1 MNTITIELCA
11 EDRARLDGILE
22 ALKGYALPA
31 DTIDT
36 IKAMEAPTP
45 VEAPKPAEPVQL
57 KLVTEEKP
65 VEEKPVEDAAPWEGP
80 EEPAP
85 KYTADDVRAKVQK
98 LASPTMGK
106 RDAVKKIVEEY
117 APSVRLIPEDKYPEV
132 MAKLTALEE
141 V

>member
-65 VEEKPVEDAAPWEGP
+65 VEDAAPWEGP

-117 APSVRLIPEDKYPEV
+117 APSVRLIPEDKYSEV

-141 V
+141 A

>member
-11 EDRARLDGILE
+11 DDRARIDRLTE
-22 ALKGYALPA
+22 ALLAN
-31 DTIDT
+31 T
-36 IKAMEAPTP
+36 IKAMEAPALA
-45 VEAPKPAEPVQL
+45 EAPAPAEPVQL
-57 KLVTEEKP
+57 ELVT
-65 VEEKPVEDAAPWEGP
+65 EEKPVEDAAPWEGP
-80 EEPAP
+80 EEPELP

-98 LASPTMGK
+98 LASPAMGK